1 MKMKNISLALFL
13 ISDCALAQFGRY
25 YDDEFTGK
33 TDEFWIWFA
42 GFIVILFFI
51 YGDNGVRKTVAYFL
65 AMFGLPFLLAMVGKH
80 FFGDFAGAI
89 GFFSGLILWY
99 KLGKYLD

>member
-1 MKMKNISLALFL
+1 MKKILVTLFF
-13 ISDCALAQFGRY
+13 ISDSALAQFARY

-51 YGDNGVRKTVAYFL
+51 YGDKGVRITVAYFL
-65 AMFGLPFLLAMVGKH
+65 ALFGLPLIFGMVGKH
-80 FFGDFAGAI
+80 FFGDFVGAI
-89 GFFSGLILWY
+89 GFFSGLIIWY
-99 KLGKYLD
+99 KLGKYLDR